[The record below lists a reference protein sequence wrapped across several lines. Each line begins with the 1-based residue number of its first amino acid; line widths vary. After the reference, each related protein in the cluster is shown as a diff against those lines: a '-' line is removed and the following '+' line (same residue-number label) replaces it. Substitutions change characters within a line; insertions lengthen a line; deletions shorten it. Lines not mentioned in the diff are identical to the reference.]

1 MQKNDHNIIY
11 ITYVVVIEI
20 SQQFSALLCVT
31 DNGLAASPAPLA
43 PKYHTTAAFP
53 GCLSDVFEENCIEAQ
68 GLTR

>member
-1 MQKNDHNIIY
+1 MVTTLF

-31 DNGLAASPAPLA
+31 DSGSAAPPAPLA
-43 PKYHTTAAFP
+43 PKYHTTAPFP